1 MKFYRKGD
9 DIMKFLKGLVVA
21 LVLISVTGCIGG
33 NRTVRDETISEAYQS
48 MQIERGGISGYV
60 LDLRVSGEI
69 NGSSI
74 NEIVRINNNN
84 NNDFQITYI
93 DALNYE
99 ENEQEFYIID
109 GVKYGQNSDGEYVE
123 TEKELRFSDTNLI
136 LEGLNNVVELSEP
149 RQETIANNVY
159 SVYDAVVRKDIVDE
173 ILESGNINLI
183 PEENVE
189 TKIYINEDG
198 HVYRIIYNI
207 EDLRLSASFFSIDNP
222 RQVHLPES
230 DDE

>member
-1 MKFYRKGD
+1 
-9 DIMKFLKGLVVA
+9 MKFLKGLVVA